1 MPLDKLDKFRTGLP
15 TSKGICIYIYIYV
28 CLHVHCTRPC
38 TPYASPITSASVH
51 LEKWLL
57 FRAPLSGVALSLG
70 MADGASSAED
80 NPDDDSDLSRT
91 RTTTEHR
98 KCLDDKSDLG
108 CTHTATGQMK
118 RSLISQT
125 VAQREERLAVERLW
139 HIPYYF
145 FILYMYLAIYII

>member
-1 MPLDKLDKFRTGLP
+1 M
-15 TSKGICIYIYIYV
+15 
-28 CLHVHCTRPC
+28 HCTRPC

-51 LEKWLL
+51 LENWLL

-80 NPDDDSDLSRT
+80 SPDDDSNLSCT
-91 RTTTEHR
+91 R
-98 KCLDDKSDLG
+98 
-108 CTHTATGQMK
+108 TATGQMK

-139 HIPYYF
+139 HIPFYITFSYYICTLPYTSFSSLYVFTLSPYPF
-145 FILYMYLAIYII
+145 FVITHLSNS